1 MKGDLVLSNAN
12 SKWIEDRISQ
22 LINFQMYSGGESL
35 HQISNRLGVKMDKLV
50 KMNSN
55 ENFFLDKNL
64 LAEKIVEVSNEL
76 DVRTYAQFEVQA
88 LTEKISHWLG
98 INPNRVLVGNGSDQ
112 LLEIIGR
119 IFLNGG
125 KDAIT
130 ISPTFT
136 YYRILVALEG
146 GKYIDVPLRS
156 NFELDSDAL
165 LNACTPNTTLCLLCS
180 PNNPTGNQFRK
191 DVLIDFIERFNGI
204 VVLDEAYSDFSDY
217 QMFSEVDKYP
227 NLIVLRTFS
236 KLFAFA
242 GLRLGYTVAN
252 PRLTKVLS
260 KLQQPYAVSTVT
272 LRVGLKM
279 LDEMEKVLSAKD
291 RMIVEREKL
300 VKELNQIEG
309 VKAFPSDANFILFKT
324 SKRSKLIL
332 EELIKK
338 HILVRYIREVMHL
351 GDCLRTTVGLP
362 KMNKHLLNALK
373 EIME

>member
-1 MKGDLVLSNAN
+1 MNNAN

-22 LINFQMYSGGESL
+22 LINFRMYSGGESL

-55 ENFFLDKNL
+55 ENFFLDRNL
-64 LAEKIVEVSNEL
+64 LAEKIIEVSNEL

-98 INPNRVLVGNGSDQ
+98 IEANRVLVGNGSDQ

-165 LNACTPNTTLCLLCS
+165 LNACTPKTTMCLLCS
-180 PNNPTGNQFRK
+180 PNNPTGNQLKK
-191 DVLIDFIERFNGI
+191 DALIDFIEQFNGI

-217 QMFSEVDKYP
+217 QMYSEVDKYH

-242 GLRLGYTVAN
+242 GLRLGYTITN
-252 PRLTKVLS
+252 SRLTKVLS
-260 KLQQPYAVSTVT
+260 KLQQPYAVSTLT

-279 LDEMEKVLSAKD
+279 LDEMETVLSAKD

-309 VKAFPSDANFILFKT
+309 VKAFRSDANFILFKT
-324 SKRSKLIL
+324 SKRSKLVL

-338 HILVRYIREVMHL
+338 HVLVRYIRDVLHL

-362 KMNKHLLNALK
+362 KMNKQLLNALR

>member
-1 MKGDLVLSNAN
+1 
-12 SKWIEDRISQ
+12 
-22 LINFQMYSGGESL
+22 MYSGGESL
-35 HQISNRLGVKMDKLV
+35 YQISNHLGVKMDKLV

-55 ENFFLDKNL
+55 ENFFLDRNL
-64 LAEKIVEVSNEL
+64 LAEKIIEVSNEL

-88 LTEKISHWLG
+88 ITEKISHWLG
-98 INPNRVLVGNGSDQ
+98 IESDRVLVGNGSDQ

-252 PRLTKVLS
+252 PRLTKVLN
-260 KLQQPYAVSTVT
+260 KLQQPYAVSTLT
-272 LRVGLKM
+272 LRIGFKI

-291 RMIVEREKL
+291 RMIVEREKFF
-300 VKELNQIEG
+300 KELNQIEG

>member
-1 MKGDLVLSNAN
+1 MTKADLN
-12 SKWIEDRISQ
+12 WIEERMTQ
-22 LINFQMYSGGESL
+22 LINFKLYSGGESL
-35 HQISNRLGVKMDKLV
+35 YQISNRLGVKMDKLV

-55 ENFFLDKNL
+55 ENFFLDRNL
-64 LAEKIVEVSNEL
+64 LTEKIIEVSNEL
-76 DVRTYAQFEVQA
+76 DVRTYAQFEVKD
-88 LTEKISHWLG
+88 LTEKISSWLG
-98 INPNRVLVGNGSDQ
+98 IEPNKVLVGNGSDQ

-119 IFLNGG
+119 IFLNDG
-125 KDAIT
+125 KDAIS

-146 GKYIDVPLRS
+146 GRYFGVPLKR
-156 NFELDSDAL
+156 NFELDVDAL
-165 LNACTPNTTLCLLCS
+165 LNACTPKTTLCLLCS

-191 DVLIDFIERFNGI
+191 DDLIDFVERFNGI
-204 VVLDEAYSDFSDY
+204 VVLDEAYADFSDY
-217 QMFSEVDKYP
+217 QMHSEVDKHP

-242 GLRLGYTVAN
+242 GLRLGFTVAN
-252 PRLTKVLS
+252 QRLTKVLS
-260 KLQQPYAVSTVT
+260 RLQQPYAVSTLT

-279 LDEMEKVLSAKD
+279 LDEMEKVLAAKD

-300 VKELNQIEG
+300 VKEFDQIKG

-324 SKRSKLIL
+324 SKRSKLVL

-338 HILVRYIREVMHL
+338 YVLVRHIRDVLHL

-362 KMNKHLLNALK
+362 KMNRHLLDALK
-373 EIME
+373 EIMK

>member
-1 MKGDLVLSNAN
+1 VSKAN

-22 LINFQMYSGGESL
+22 LINFRMYSGGESL
-35 HQISNRLGVKMDKLV
+35 YQISNHLGVKMDKLV

-55 ENFFLDKNL
+55 ENFFLDRNL
-64 LAEKIVEVSNEL
+64 LAEKIIEVSNEL

-88 LTEKISHWLG
+88 ITEKISHWLG
-98 INPNRVLVGNGSDQ
+98 IESDRVLVGNGSDQ

-156 NFELDSDAL
+156 NFELDSNAL
-165 LNACTPNTTLCLLCS
+165 LNACTPKTTLCLLCS
-180 PNNPTGNQFRK
+180 PNNPTGNQFKK
-191 DVLIDFIERFNGI
+191 DVLIDLIERFNGI
-204 VVLDEAYSDFSDY
+204 VILDEAYSDFSDY
-217 QMFSEVDKYP
+217 QMYSEVDKYP

-324 SKRSKLIL
+324 SKRSKLVL

-338 HILVRYIREVMHL
+338 HVLVRYIRDVLYL
-351 GDCLRTTVGLP
+351 GDCLRTTVGLS
-362 KMNKHLLNALK
+362 KMNKHLLNALR

>member
-1 MKGDLVLSNAN
+1 MTKADLN
-12 SKWIEDRISQ
+12 WIEERMTQ
-22 LINFQMYSGGESL
+22 LIHFKLYSGGESL
-35 HQISNRLGVKMDKLV
+35 YQISNRLGVKMDKLV

-55 ENFFLDKNL
+55 ENFFLDRNL
-64 LAEKIVEVSNEL
+64 LTEKIIEVSNEL

-88 LTEKISHWLG
+88 LTEKISSWLG
-98 INPNRVLVGNGSDQ
+98 IETNKVLVGNGSDQ

-125 KDAIT
+125 KDAIS

-136 YYRILVALEG
+136 YYHILVALEG
-146 GKYIDVPLRS
+146 GRYFGVPLKR
-156 NFELDSDAL
+156 NFELDVGAL
-165 LNACTPNTTLCLLCS
+165 LNACTPKTTLCLICS

-191 DVLIDFIERFNGI
+191 DDLIDFVERFNGI
-204 VVLDEAYSDFSDY
+204 VVLDEAYADFSDY
-217 QMFSEVDKYP
+217 QMHSEVDKHP

-242 GLRLGYTVAN
+242 GLRLGFTVAN
-252 PRLTKVLS
+252 QRLTKVLS
-260 KLQQPYAVSTVT
+260 RLQQPYAVSTLT

-279 LDEMEKVLSAKD
+279 LDEMEKVLAAKD

-300 VKELNQIEG
+300 VKELDQIEG

-324 SKRSKLIL
+324 SKRSKLVL

-338 HILVRYIREVMHL
+338 YVLVRYIRDVLHL

-362 KMNKHLLNALK
+362 KMNRHLLDALK
-373 EIME
+373 EIMK